1 MEAMAGRLR
10 LALAAGGLGLL
21 ALGAATTASAAITVT
36 FNYTGAAQTFL
47 VPAGVTSITVDAFGA
62 QGGGGGSFAP
72 GVGGAG
78 GLGGEAQATFS
89 VVPGTNYQI
98 NVGGQGGAIGAGS
111 SLGGGGGGASDL
123 RTGADTLSDRV
134 IVAGGGGGGGGAT
147 SAAGGAGGS
156 GGGTTG
162 GDGGGSSCGS
172 GGGGGGTQSAG
183 GAGGTGNLPGHPGS
197 LGQGGTPFQIGGGSG
212 GFNGGAEG
220 GNASIRAGGGGGGYY
235 GGGGGDDSCPASGGG
250 GGGSGFTPGGTG
262 MTNGVRSG
270 HGQVTITY
278 TVTPTLT
285 TSASAGVV
293 IGAQVHD
300 TATLSNGSAP
310 TGSITFKLYG
320 PNDSTC
326 ANTPAFTSSAVSVS
340 GNGSYDSPNFTPTA
354 AGTYRWTASYSGDS
368 NNNAVPTACNDA
380 NESVVV
386 SAASPTI
393 STNASAGV
401 TLGGSVDDTAVFSG
415 GFSMTGAIAFNL
427 YGPNDSS
434 CSGSPAFT
442 SSGFMVPGQTEYG
455 SGSFQPAAPGTYRW
469 TVSYS
474 GDSNNEAAASIC
486 NAANETV
493 VISPAGTT
501 LTTTASAGVVIGG
514 SVHDTATVAGGVSP
528 SGSITFKLY
537 GPNDATCS
545 GSPAFSSAVSVSGN
559 GSYDSPTFTPT
570 SAGTYR
576 WTASYTGDGN
586 NTPVAAVCTLAN
598 ESVVISKASPTLSLK
613 AIAKVASSIGAT
625 GTLGGGHSAAGQI
638 TFDLYGPGGDCSGTP
653 IFTDTV
659 SVSDNGA
666 YTSKTFAPT
675 KAGSYSWSASYSGDQ
690 NNEQALAPCTGP
702 EASFSICVIPKVKGL
717 PLAKAKRKITD
728 ASCATGKITR
738 AFSRRIEKGKIL
750 WQRWTKPGRPR
761 PGGTP
766 VHLVVS
772 KGTP

>member
-62 QGGGGGSFAP
+62 QGGGGG
-72 GVGGAG
+72 
-78 GLGGEAQATFS
+78 
-89 VVPGTNYQI
+89 
-98 NVGGQGGAIGAGS
+98 
-111 SLGGGGGGASDL
+111 
-123 RTGADTLSDRV
+123 
-134 IVAGGGGGGGGAT
+134 
-147 SAAGGAGGS
+147 
-156 GGGTTG
+156 
-162 GDGGGSSCGS
+162 SCGS

-235 GGGGGDDSCPASGGG
+235 GGGGGDDSCPATGGG

-270 HGQVTITY
+270 HGLVTITY

-300 TATLSNGSAP
+300 TATLSNGSSP
-310 TGSITFKLYG
+310 TGHLTFILYG
-320 PNDSTC
+320 PNDPTC
-326 ANTPAFTSSAVSVS
+326 SGGQAFINTFAIS
-340 GNGSYDSPNFTPTA
+340 GNGSYDSANFTPTQ

-386 SAASPTI
+386 SAPSPTI

-427 YGPNDSS
+427 YGPNDFS

-455 SGSFQPAAPGTYRW
+455 SGSFQPAAPGGYRW